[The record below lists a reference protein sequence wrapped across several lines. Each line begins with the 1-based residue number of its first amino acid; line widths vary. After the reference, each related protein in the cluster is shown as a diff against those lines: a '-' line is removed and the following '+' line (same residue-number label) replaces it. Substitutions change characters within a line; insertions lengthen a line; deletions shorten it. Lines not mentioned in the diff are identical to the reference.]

1 MAALKFPKP
10 PPMSPSWSALFDKS
24 TLTWHGLYAELN
36 KPADQD
42 TEPDKLPDQDSVVIK
57 PPAPQP
63 LPKNMWDILTTT
75 GTVLLCGALKPNFS
89 PSEFKTAMNTRSL
102 HAVLAPALLR

>member
-1 MAALKFPKP
+1 
-10 PPMSPSWSALFDKS
+10 MSPSWSALFDKS
-24 TLTWHGLYAELN
+24 TLTWHGPYAELD
-36 KPADQD
+36 KPA
-42 TEPDKLPDQDSVVIK
+42 DQDSVVIK

-102 HAVLAPALLR
+102 HAVLAPALLS